1 MTTED
6 ESNVATTDVDDN
18 SCYDEEHT
26 YRVEYEVAGGTE
38 SENEDGTKKKRKF
51 DSSAEDSDLV
61 VNILYYINFY
71 SIDHINYY
79 KKSQHLPKKIV
90 VAVRFLLLCWC

>member
-1 MTTED
+1 LTTED

-61 VNILYYINFY
+61 VNILNFINFF
-71 SIDHINYY
+71 SIDHINCYN
-79 KKSQHLPKKIV
+79 KLQHFPKK
-90 VAVRFLLLCWC
+90 LL